1 MNNSYIRVN
10 ELVSCHP
17 NDKGSRFY
25 NFWEVFYEIPER
37 VQAFKLIEEELSQLD
52 DESWFFLKNEAC
64 KLCITSDTNRGWSQL
79 FDKLNEA
86 KGYCFLKSMGCVNI
100 RFIPRA
106 EKENIETPDLEGWK
120 DESNILCEVKT
131 IGISDQEIMARK
143 KIKAQNVNDSI
154 TPGLKKKLENTFT
167 KASSQLNSYPVTTN
181 TNKFIYLIITYD
193 DDLDY
198 RDELNQQTRNIF
210 NAMSLAD
217 IQLAIHNEIRND
229 FSL

>member
-1 MNNSYIRVN
+1 MN

-17 NDKGSRFY
+17 NDNSSRFY
-25 NFWEVFYEIPER
+25 NFWEAFYEIPER
-37 VQAFKLIEEELSQLD
+37 VQAFTLIEEELSQLY
-52 DESWFFLKNEAC
+52 DESWSLLKNEAC

-106 EKENIETPDLEGWK
+106 KKKNIETPDLEGWK
-120 DESNILCEVKT
+120 DKSNILCEVKT
-131 IGISDQEIMARK
+131 INISDQNIMAGK
-143 KIKAQNVNDSI
+143 KIKAQTVDDSI
-154 TPGLKKKLENTFT
+154 TPGLKKKLENMFT

-193 DDLDY
+193 EDLDY
-198 RDELNQQTRNIF
+198 KNELNKQTRKIF
-210 NAMSLAD
+210 NAMGLAS
-217 IQLAIHNEIRND
+217 IQLAIHNEIRSD
-229 FSL
+229 FSP